1 MLNLM
6 SVKKKQ
12 QEEKSQGIKP
22 GLAAEIRLQKDM
34 SELNLPSNTSIVFPE
49 GKDKIFHFEIAL
61 RPNEGYHR
69 GGQFLFSF
77 NISHNYPYEAPKVK
91 CKTKVFHPNID
102 LEGNVCLNILREDW
116 KPVLSVSTIVYG
128 LQFLFM

>member
-22 GLAAEIRLQKDM
+22 GLAAEIRLQKGVGQGAAFLLWELWGRWARQGMAAGLSVTPCALIADM

-69 GGQFLFSF
+69 
-77 NISHNYPYEAPKVK
+77 
-91 CKTKVFHPNID
+91 
-102 LEGNVCLNILREDW
+102 
-116 KPVLSVSTIVYG
+116 
-128 LQFLFM
+128 